1 MSTCLRCGA
10 EVSASDSKCLK
21 CGEALR
27 KQTHELIGKSLADK
41 YVIEEHL
48 GSGGMCDVYRAIH
61 SGMGKQVAVKVLK
74 PALAADP
81 TIAQRFEQEARAAS
95 LIHHPHAINV
105 MDYGI
110 GEGNIPFI
118 VMEFVRGKTLGE
130 LLRSEGAFS
139 VERAANIL
147 RQASGALDVAHSVG
161 VVHRDIKP
169 DNIIIA
175 EYDGSDWVEVVD
187 FGVAKVQEDVNRRI
201 NLTGA
206 NIIVGTPRYMSPEQC
221 EEKPVDARSD
231 IYSLGIVL
239 YEMLSGEA
247 PFKGDS
253 STRLLVAHA
262 HEPPD
267 PLRNKRPDLSPE
279 LEAVVMSTLEKDST
293 RRPQSAGEFAR
304 AFQEAA
310 GLGQPAQAGT
320 NHAGAFS
327 RISVPIG
334 EEDKLKTPVASQVP
348 VSNTLE
354 DEATI
359 VRQRPARVAA
369 VPLSGT
375 PASQR
380 VDTPTPSGESVY
392 QQRHTPP
399 ATYASSGGYQ
409 KQGSTGG
416 IIALIIVVVAV
427 AGVAAYLVFGNKL
440 SGQSSTSEAVN
451 NAQQSVTEAIAR
463 VDSLPKDHPLR
474 SYMNDLRQWQG
485 ELKAYQEVR
494 ENNPQITEKA
504 DRYRQK
510 SQDVSDQARA
520 ALAALGPNTNTMP
533 ASSSSPKSEAAA
545 KPAAD
550 DGTASADDE
559 EDTKDA
565 GTDKKTG
572 DINDVDNQEEAN
584 KDANKNKS
592 KPRNAEPPVIDPVK
606 PPSDGEPKNSK
617 KPPADDEP
625 KKEEPKNSNKP
636 NKNSPPVLEKIQ
648 PDSESSSGGVSNS
661 PPSGTNF

>member
-1 MSTCLRCGA
+1 MSTCLRCGG
-10 EVSASDSKCLK
+10 EVSASDIQCAK

-41 YVIEEHL
+41 YLIEEHL

-74 PALAADP
+74 PALAADSA
-81 TIAQRFEQEARAAS
+81 IAQRFKQEARAAS

-110 GEGNIPFI
+110 SDGNIPFI
-118 VMEFVRGKTLGE
+118 VMEFVQGITLGE
-130 LLRSEGAFS
+130 LLRKEGALS
-139 VERAANIL
+139 VERATNIL

-187 FGVAKVQEDVNRRI
+187 FGVAKIQEDVNRRI

-239 YEMLSGEA
+239 YEMLSNEA

-253 STRLLVAHA
+253 STRMLVAHA
-262 HEPPD
+262 HEPPE
-267 PLRNKRPDLSPE
+267 PLRSKRPDLSPE
-279 LEAVVMSTLEKDST
+279 IEAVVMRALEKDPA

-304 AFQEAA
+304 EFQEAA

-320 NHAGAFS
+320 NRAGAFS

-334 EEDKLKTPVASQVP
+334 EEDKLTTPVAAQASVAD
-348 VSNTLE
+348 VSE

-359 VRQRPARVAA
+359 VRQRPARAA
-369 VPLSGT
+369 APSTDT
-375 PASQR
+375 PANQSA
-380 VDTPTPSGESVY
+380 DTPVPMGEAAY
-392 QQRHTPP
+392 QQRYSTP
-399 ATYASSGGYQ
+399 ATYVASGSYR
-409 KQGSTGG
+409 KQSNTGG
-416 IIALIIVVVAV
+416 IIALVAVILVV
-427 AGVAAYLVFGNKL
+427 AGVAAYIVFGDKL
-440 SGQSSTSEAVN
+440 AGRGSTSGAVN
-451 NAQQSVTEAIAR
+451 DAQQSVTEAIAR

-485 ELKAYQEVR
+485 ELKAYQEVH
-494 ENNPQITEKA
+494 EDNAQITDKA
-504 DRYRQK
+504 DRYKQK
-510 SQDVSDQARA
+510 AQDISDQARA
-520 ALAALGPNTNTMP
+520 ALAALNRPDPASNANTVP
-533 ASSSSPKSEAAA
+533 ASSSSSSQPGAAA
-545 KPAAD
+545 KPASDDETAD
-550 DGTASADDE
+550 ADDE
-559 EDTKDA
+559 EETKNASD
-565 GTDKKTG
+565 DKKAG
-572 DINDVDNQEEAN
+572 DINDVDKQEDADKN
-584 KDANKNKS
+584 ANKNKS

-606 PPSDGEPKNSK
+606 PPSEN
-617 KPPADDEP
+617 
-625 KKEEPKNSNKP
+625 EPKNSNKS
-636 NKNSPPVLEKIQ
+636 NKNSPPKLEKIQ
-648 PDSESSSGGVSNS
+648 PDGES
-661 PPSGTNF
+661 PSGAPIISPGSSTIGY

>member
-1 MSTCLRCGA
+1 MQSRTNG
-10 EVSASDSKCLK
+10 
-21 CGEALR
+21 
-27 KQTHELIGKSLADK
+27 LIGKSLADK
-41 YVIEEHL
+41 YVIEALL
-48 GSGGMCDVYRAIH
+48 GSGGMCDVYRATH
-61 SGMGKQVAVKVLK
+61 SGMGKAVAVKVLK
-74 PALAADP
+74 PALAADS

-110 GEGNIPFI
+110 SEGNIPFI
-118 VMEFVRGKTLGE
+118 VMEFVQGRTLGE

-139 VERAANIL
+139 VERTANIL

-187 FGVAKVQEDVNRRI
+187 FGVAKIQEDVNRRI

-231 IYSLGIVL
+231 IYSLGLLI

-279 LEAVVMSTLEKDST
+279 LEAVVMSTLEKDPA

-310 GLGQPAQAGT
+310 GLGQPVQSGT
-320 NHAGAFS
+320 NRAGAFS
-327 RISVPIG
+327 RINVPIG
-334 EEDKLKTPVASQVP
+334 DQDKLQTPVAANAQGADIP
-348 VSNTLE
+348 E
-354 DEATI
+354 DESTI
-359 VRQRPARVAA
+359 VRQRPAS
-369 VPLSGT
+369 LSDT
-375 PASQR
+375 PALIQA
-380 VDTPTPSGESVY
+380 GET
-392 QQRHTPP
+392 RHSTP
-399 ATYASSGGYQ
+399 ATYAASGGGYR
-409 KQGSTGG
+409 KQSNTGG
-416 IIALIIVVVAV
+416 IIALVAVILVV

-440 SGQSSTSEAVN
+440 SGRGSTSEAVIE
-451 NAQQSVTEAIAR
+451 AQQSVTEAIVR

-474 SYMNDLRQWQG
+474 SYMNDLQQWQG

-494 ENNPQITEKA
+494 EDNPQVTDKA

-510 SQDVSDQARA
+510 SKDISDQARA
-520 ALAALGPNTNTMP
+520 ALSALGRPIPTPNTNNIP
-533 ASSSSPKSEAAA
+533 ASSATTTQPAAA
-545 KPAAD
+545 TKPDDATAD
-550 DGTASADDE
+550 EEADKEDVDTSDDE
-559 EDTKDA
+559 E
-565 GTDKKTG
+565 TG
-572 DINDVDNQEEAN
+572 DKQEADKNE
-584 KDANKNKS
+584 NKNKS
-592 KPRNAEPPVIDPVK
+592 KPRNAGPPIMDPVK
-606 PPSDGEPKNSK
+606 PPSED
-617 KPPADDEP
+617 
-625 KKEEPKNSNKP
+625 EPKNSNRS
-636 NKNSPPVLEKIQ
+636 NKNSPPIFEKIQ
-648 PDSESSSGGVSNS
+648 PDSH
-661 PPSGTNF
+661 

>member
-1 MSTCLRCGA
+1 MSTCLRCGG
-10 EVSASDSKCLK
+10 EVSASDIQCAK

-27 KQTHELIGKSLADK
+27 KQTHELVGKSLADK
-41 YVIEEHL
+41 YLIEEHL
-48 GSGGMCDVYRAIH
+48 GSGGMCDVYRATH

-74 PALAADP
+74 PALAADS

-118 VMEFVRGKTLGE
+118 VMEFVRGITIGE
-130 LLRSEGAFS
+130 LLRSEGALS

-187 FGVAKVQEDVNRRI
+187 FGVAKIQEDVNRRI

-239 YEMLSGEA
+239 YEMLSNEA

-253 STRLLVAHA
+253 STRLLVAHST
-262 HEPPD
+262 EPPE
-267 PLRNKRPDLSPE
+267 PLRNKRPDLQPE
-279 LEAVVMSTLEKDST
+279 IEAVVMRALEKDPA

-304 AFQEAA
+304 EFQEAA
-310 GLGQPAQAGT
+310 GLGQPVQAGT
-320 NHAGAFS
+320 NRAGAFS

-334 EEDKLKTPVASQVP
+334 EEDKLKTPVAAQAS
-348 VSNTLE
+348 VSDTLE

-359 VRQRPARVAA
+359 VRPRPVQATVA
-369 VPLSGT
+369 LSDT
-375 PASQR
+375 PANQNL
-380 VDTPTPSGESVY
+380 DTPVPVSEAAY

-399 ATYASSGGYQ
+399 ATYVAAGGYR
-409 KQGSTGG
+409 KQSNTGA
-416 IIALIIVVVAV
+416 IIALVAVIVVVA
-427 AGVAAYLVFGNKL
+427 GIAAYIVFGNKL
-440 SGQSSTSEAVN
+440 SGRGSTGEAVTD
-451 NAQQSVTEAIAR
+451 AQQSVTEAIAR

-474 SYMNDLRQWQG
+474 SYINELRQWQG

-494 ENNPQITEKA
+494 EDNAQVTEKA

-510 SQDVSDQARA
+510 AQDISDQARA
-520 ALAALGPNTNTMP
+520 ALAALGVEAKPAQTNTAP
-533 ASSSSPKSEAAA
+533 ASSSATTQPEAAE

-550 DGTASADDE
+550 ETADADDKE
-559 EDTKDA
+559 KTKDA
-565 GTDKKTG
+565 NDDKAVS
-572 DINDVDNQEEAN
+572 DLEEASKN
-584 KDANKNKS
+584 ENKNKS

-606 PPSDGEPKNSK
+606 PPSESEP
-617 KPPADDEP
+617 
-625 KKEEPKNSNKP
+625 
-636 NKNSPPVLEKIQ
+636 
-648 PDSESSSGGVSNS
+648 
-661 PPSGTNF
+661 